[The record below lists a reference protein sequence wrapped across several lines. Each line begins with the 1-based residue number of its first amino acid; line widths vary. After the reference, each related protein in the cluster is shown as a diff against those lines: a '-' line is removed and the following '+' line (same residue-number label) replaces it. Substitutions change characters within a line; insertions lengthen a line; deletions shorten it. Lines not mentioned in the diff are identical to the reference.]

1 MPVTDARLTSMN
13 RRLKITSYV
22 VCLLAV
28 FLLEGCI
35 SLYSGRWTSVNMGA
49 ALNNAG
55 MTRPY
60 KQRVK
65 TDDEKWLYYTRVW
78 KKDDSYIVEVPI
90 AFVPFNPPIIEHS
103 AGHRGG
109 KKSLENRYW
118 GPTDE
123 EVAQYPAEP
132 YYAVLSQN
140 QFQRLCLERKVDAV
154 SDPFPELKLIP
165 SADMNFR
172 NSTLIFESDVK
183 GNIVQTS
190 EMEQFYGDPIIGK
203 IRTHSISPR
212 RTCKNYILRP
222 VSWLAYV
229 ADIPLTIV
237 ATPIGWLVDAIY
249 EPLHN

>member
-1 MPVTDARLTSMN
+1 MN
-13 RRLKITSYV
+13 RHLKIASYV
-22 VCLLAV
+22 VCLLSV
-28 FLLEGCI
+28 ILLEGCI
-35 SLYSGRWTSVNMGA
+35 SFYTGRWTLVNMGSS
-49 ALNNAG
+49 LNNAG
-55 MTRPY
+55 MTRPC

-65 TDDEKWLYYTRVW
+65 TDDGDWSYYTRVW

-90 AFVPFNPPIIEHS
+90 AFVPFNPPVIEHS
-103 AGHRGG
+103 AGYQHG
-109 KKSLENRYW
+109 KKTLANRYW

-140 QFQRLCLERKVDAV
+140 QFRRLCIMSKKDIF
-154 SDPFPELKLIP
+154 SDPFPQVKLLP
-165 SADMNFR
+165 AGDMDFR
-172 NSTLIFESDVK
+172 DSTLIFESDVK
-183 GNIVQTS
+183 GNMVRTP
-190 EMEQFYGDPIIGK
+190 EMEQFTWNPELYK

-212 RTCKNYILRP
+212 RTCRNHILRP

-249 EPLHN
+249 DPLHN

>member
-1 MPVTDARLTSMN
+1 MN

-35 SLYSGRWTSVNMGA
+35 SLYTGRWTSVNMGA

-55 MTRPY
+55 MTRPC

-65 TDDEKWLYYTRVW
+65 TDDGKWLYYTRVW

-103 AGHRGG
+103 AGRQGG
-109 KKSLENRYW
+109 KKTLGNRYR

-123 EVAQYPAEP
+123 EIAQYPAEL

-140 QFQRLCLERKVDAV
+140 QFLRLCQLRKVDV
-154 SDPFPELKLIP
+154 FQDPFPELKLI
-165 SADMNFR
+165 SAGDMDFR
-172 NSTLIFESDVK
+172 DTTLIFESDGN

-190 EMEQFYGDPIIGK
+190 EMEQFRGKPIIYK

>member
-1 MPVTDARLTSMN
+1 MN

-35 SLYSGRWTSVNMGA
+35 SLYTGRWTSVNMGA

-55 MTRPY
+55 MTRPCT
-60 KQRVK
+60 QRVK
-65 TDDEKWLYYTRVW
+65 TDDGKWLYYTRVW

-103 AGHRGG
+103 AGDRGG
-109 KKSLENRYW
+109 KKSLANRYW

-123 EVAQYPAEP
+123 EIAQYPAEL

-140 QFQRLCLERKVDAV
+140 QFRRLCIMSKKDIFR
-154 SDPFPELKLIP
+154 DPFPQVKLLP
-165 SADMNFR
+165 AGDMDFR
-172 NSTLIFESDVK
+172 DSTLIFEIDVK
-183 GNIVQTS
+183 GNMVRTP
-190 EMEQFYGDPIIGK
+190 EMEQFTGNPKLYK